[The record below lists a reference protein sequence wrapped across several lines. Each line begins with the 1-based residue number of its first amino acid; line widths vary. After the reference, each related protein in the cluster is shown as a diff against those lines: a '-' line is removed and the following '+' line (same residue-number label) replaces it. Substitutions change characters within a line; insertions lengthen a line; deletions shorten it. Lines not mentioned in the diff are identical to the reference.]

1 MDLDSNEITEFQV
14 FKKDIYKS
22 DMVEEVFCLTV
33 PNEKFLV
40 KRGDKHY
47 WTGNSRNSGPVV
59 QLTRQ
64 PAEGRSRDGGLRIGE
79 MEKDCMSSHGAVG
92 FMKERL
98 LDVSDKFNTY
108 VCGHCGNY
116 AVVNPDEEIQLYRC
130 NLCETYN
137 SFRKISIPYASKLL
151 NQELQGLGINTHYK
165 F

>member
-1 MDLDSNEITEFQV
+1 
-14 FKKDIYKS
+14 
-22 DMVEEVFCLTV
+22 
-33 PNEKFLV
+33 
-40 KRGDKHY
+40 
-47 WTGNSRNSGPVV
+47 
-59 QLTRQ
+59 
-64 PAEGRSRDGGLRIGE
+64 
-79 MEKDCMSSHGAVG
+79 MSSHGAVG

-151 NQELQGLGINTHYK
+151 NQELQGLGINTHYR